1 MNRFL
6 SHATNRID
14 AKGRVSVPSM
24 FRSVSCR
31 RWSIRELYCF
41 QDFVFPAISVGGPDL
56 LDRFERQI
64 AGEDPFSPQANQ
76 MSLLVHGGGVFM
88 KLDQEG
94 RLMVTDFIRDFTGI
108 TTDVTFVGRADHFQ
122 LWAPQAFMKETQ
134 AAAREERKDC
144 EVCALGLDGET
155 E

>member
-6 SHATNRID
+6 SNATNKID
-14 AKGRVSVPSM
+14 AKGRVSVPSP
-24 FRSVSCR
+24 FRAVLAQR
-31 RWSIRELYCF
+31 DIRELYCF

-64 AGEDPFSPQANQ
+64 ASEDPFSPEANQ
-76 MSLLVHGGGVFM
+76 MSLLIHGGGVFV
-88 KLDQEG
+88 KLDSEG

-122 LWAPQAFMKETQ
+122 LWAPQAFEAMQ
-134 AAAREERKDC
+134 AAARAERR
-144 EVCALGLDGET
+144 LRGSGPR
-155 E
+155 